1 MAWSWETSSLN
12 PKNWGSKST
21 GSSNTSVSRDSG
33 DDPISKKMDSDA
45 DATMAKNTALQ
56 DLQMDLGLIPK
67 NAAYYRD
74 LADRQARSQAA
85 MEQMQN
91 SNDDGPSPAVVAEEA
106 AAEETAA
113 TATTTPVEDKTA
125 QIQTVADV
133 ATKKKKPKKSTGPAE
148 DAAREFEKK
157 GRKATVLT
165 SMQGLD
171 EEIPKTAE
179 ELKKLRSRRSLLAG

>member
-1 MAWSWETSSLN
+1 MGLWQDLKDFFS
-12 PKNWGSKST
+12 GGST

-45 DATMAKNTALQ
+45 DATMPKNTALQ
-56 DLQMDLGLIPK
+56 DLQMDLGIIPK

-74 LADRQARSQAA
+74 LAERQEKSKAM
-85 MEQMQN
+85 MEQAMK
-91 SNDDGPSPAVVAEEA
+91 SSDDDKPSA
-106 AAEETAA
+106 AAEEEVVEETAA
-113 TATTTPVEDKTA
+113 AETTTPVEDVTS

-133 ATKKKKPKKSTGPAE
+133 VTKKKPQTKSTGPAE
-148 DAAREFEKK
+148 DKAREFEKK
-157 GRKATVLT
+157 GRKSTVLT

-171 EEIPKTAE
+171 EEVPMTAE